1 VTPARALALTV
12 HALVALGLA
21 ACASSAGSTAAPSPT
36 TGASPVL
43 PTMTPEATIAVPEP
57 GWFTSDGTVLWLLTA
72 TGKIGRLDPTTNSLG
87 TLAVVDATHKDGGFA
102 ASPRGVWLADFD
114 TDLLYRMDPASLKVV
129 ARIRVGTNP
138 EGVAVDPRSGAV
150 WVANHRGGSV
160 DRVDPA
166 TDRVVASV
174 KVGSTG
180 PSGPHQ
186 VTVGLG
192 SVWVGVPNASRYYRI
207 DPRTNTVAAMIDV
220 PLGGAPC
227 GGFAFSK
234 VAVWTP
240 SCRET
245 TNLVRIDPVANKA
258 VAVVEL
264 GGYGSDPVLVQGFP
278 WLVVESLSD
287 GPGRLVRVSP
297 TTNKVDR
304 VFSFG
309 DGFKG
314 GGLTVLDG
322 SVWLTDWANSTIM
335 RLPLAAFAP

>member
-1 VTPARALALTV
+1 MTPARVLVLTV
-12 HALVALGLA
+12 HALTALSLA
-21 ACASSAGSTAAPSPT
+21 ACGSSAGSTAAPSPT
-36 TGASPVL
+36 PGASGVL

-57 GWFTSDGTVLWLLTA
+57 GWFTSDGTALWLLTA
-72 TGKIGRLDPTTNSLG
+72 TGKVGRLDPATNTLG
-87 TLAVVDATHKDGGFA
+87 TLSVVDATHKDGGFA

-114 TDLLYRMDPASLKVV
+114 TNLLYRIDPASRGVV
-129 ARIRVGTNP
+129 TKIPVGTNP
-138 EGVAVDPRSGAV
+138 EGVSVDPRSGAV

-160 DRVDPA
+160 DRIDPA
-166 TDRVVASV
+166 TNRVVASV

-192 SVWVGVPNASRYYRI
+192 NVWVGVPNASRYYRI
-207 DPRTNTVAAMIDV
+207 DARTNKVVGMVDV
-220 PLGGAPC
+220 PFGGSPC
-227 GGFAFSK
+227 GGFTISK
-234 VAVWTP
+234 EAVWTP
-240 SCRET
+240 SCRDT
-245 TNLVRIDPVANKA
+245 TNLVRIDPVTNKA

-264 GGYGSDPVLVQGFP
+264 GGYGSDPVLVHGFP

-314 GGLTVLDG
+314 GGLTVLGG

-335 RLPLAAFAP
+335 RLPLSAFAP